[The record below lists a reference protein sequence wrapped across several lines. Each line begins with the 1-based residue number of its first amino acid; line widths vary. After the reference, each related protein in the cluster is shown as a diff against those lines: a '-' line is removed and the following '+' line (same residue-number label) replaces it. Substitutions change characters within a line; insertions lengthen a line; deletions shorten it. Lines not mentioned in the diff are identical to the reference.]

1 MQLLKEAGGNHSP
14 PPSPIKKVKEVI
26 EGRDEEEE
34 KLSEPVSLDA
44 QELKSVS
51 IDMEEFESSRKPSRS
66 LYVMKCI
73 LIVGNIVYLGGRNI
87 QLGAELA

>member
-1 MQLLKEAGGNHSP
+1 MQLLKESDGNHSP